1 MYVSQKSDSVFIVRV
16 AYMEL
21 YNETLY
27 DLLNSSA
34 HLQIRED
41 VSYFTI
47 QFSALKQKI
56 VYQQS

>member
-34 HLQIRED
+34 QLQIRED